1 MSNLHNERY
10 DEIKSL
16 LKKSRML
23 MEQTTD
29 EAPPN
34 IAADIEKRIDQDNQE
49 YETANDVDTD
59 NNNEDSDR
67 QPTAKDK
74 VQKYRISGGIL
85 ALHGKSK
92 TDTDITTDDKLAFQ
106 ETMDEFVSEVS
117 DLANFGPIHV
127 YSNNVE
133 WSGKIV
139 DFDLTFKFRIG
150 ESNGIYISG
159 DVIQVDENFLDTIN
173 KLQTYYQKFKSKW
186 SKVIASR
193 KKTSVNK

>member
-1 MSNLHNERY
+1 MNQYDQIKEQLKKVRQALYESKNAAQVQEIKDLYLINEDYESTGNITKRY
-10 DEIKSL
+10 DVAKTVE
-16 LKKSRML
+16 
-23 MEQTTD
+23 D
-29 EAPPN
+29 
-34 IAADIEKRIDQDNQE
+34 DI
-49 YETANDVDTD
+49 
-59 NNNEDSDR
+59 EDSDIK
-67 QPTAKDK
+67 KDEFE
-74 VQKYRISGGIL
+74 QSYRISGGIL
-85 ALHGKSK
+85 IIHGNKKSDTELTSDGK
-92 TDTDITTDDKLAFQ
+92 TIFQ

-117 DLANFGPIHV
+117 DLTNFGPVQI

-186 SKVIASR
+186 AKVIASR
-193 KKTSVNK
+193 KKTTVSK

>member
-1 MSNLHNERY
+1 MNQYDQIKEQLKKVRQALYESKNASQEQEIKNLYLIKEDYESTGDITKRY
-10 DEIKSL
+10 DVAKTVEDE
-16 LKKSRML
+16 
-23 MEQTTD
+23 MEQSNIKKD
-29 EAPPN
+29 EFEQA
-34 IAADIEKRIDQDNQE
+34 
-49 YETANDVDTD
+49 
-59 NNNEDSDR
+59 
-67 QPTAKDK
+67 
-74 VQKYRISGGIL
+74 YRISGRIL
-85 ALHGKSK
+85 IIHGNKKSDVELTSDEK
-92 TDTDITTDDKLAFQ
+92 SIFQ

>member
-1 MSNLHNERY
+1 MNQYDQIKEQLKKVIQALYESKNASQEQEIKNLYLIKEDYESTGDITKRY
-10 DEIKSL
+10 DVAKTVEDE
-16 LKKSRML
+16 
-23 MEQTTD
+23 MEQSNIKKD
-29 EAPPN
+29 EFEQA
-34 IAADIEKRIDQDNQE
+34 
-49 YETANDVDTD
+49 
-59 NNNEDSDR
+59 
-67 QPTAKDK
+67 
-74 VQKYRISGGIL
+74 YRISGGIL
-85 ALHGKSK
+85 IIHGNKKSDVELTSDEK
-92 TDTDITTDDKLAFQ
+92 SIFQ

>member
-1 MSNLHNERY
+1 
-10 DEIKSL
+10 
-16 LKKSRML
+16 
-23 MEQTTD
+23 MEQSNIKKD
-29 EAPPN
+29 EFEQA
-34 IAADIEKRIDQDNQE
+34 
-49 YETANDVDTD
+49 
-59 NNNEDSDR
+59 
-67 QPTAKDK
+67 
-74 VQKYRISGGIL
+74 YRISGGIL
-85 ALHGKSK
+85 IIHGNKKSDVELTSDEK
-92 TDTDITTDDKLAFQ
+92 SIFQ

-193 KKTSVNK
+193 KKTRVNK